1 VAVDLDGEQSQARR
15 SVGCGCAVW
24 LRGVARTSTLVNL
37 WVEWVDSFTELV
49 RRCSSARRNQVLLVV
64 MLLWRSAQMTGG

>member
-1 VAVDLDGEQSQARR
+1 M
-15 SVGCGCAVW
+15 W

-49 RRCSSARRNQVLLVV
+49 RRCSSARKNQVLLVV